1 MGKMPQITVT
11 IPDEEYRLLA
21 QLVVET
27 GRSRS
32 GLVSEYVKR
41 GIYEDVGNI
50 NKGAVFWSMQQKR
63 AAQRADAGDETPTE
77 EPSK

>member
-1 MGKMPQITVT
+1 MKKMPQITVT
-11 IPDEEYRLLA
+11 IPEQEYRLLS
-21 QLVVET
+21 QLVLET

-50 NKGAVFWSMQQKR
+50 NKAAVFWSMQTKR
-63 AAQRADAGDETPTE
+63 ASQKAEEGEAVE
-77 EPSK
+77 EPIEPQ

>member
-1 MGKMPQITVT
+1 MGKMPQITIT

-21 QLVVET
+21 QLVLET

-41 GIYEDVGNI
+41 GIYEDVRNT
-50 NKGAVFWSMQQKR
+50 NAAAVFWSMQQKR
-63 AAQRADAGDETPTE
+63 THQKAEAGE
-77 EPSK
+77 ESEG